1 MDGFASFLRNFG
13 VVRLGIMG
21 IVAVAVLGFISFA
34 AMRFGQPGM
43 SLLYSGLD
51 LDESGRIVAKLDE
64 MKVPYELQQNGTAI
78 YVPDRDVL
86 RIRVQ
91 MAEQGLPT
99 GGSLGYELFD
109 RTDTLGTTSF
119 VQNVNLVRALEGEL
133 ARTIRQIDRVKGA
146 RVHLV
151 LPKREVFARK
161 DRKPSA
167 SIVLKLQG
175 GITPTQVQAIQ
186 NLVAAAVPELTTDRV
201 SIVDSRGNLLTKG
214 LEGDGL
220 SAMANRLTEIRI
232 NHENRLKSAIE
243 QLLGRTVGINNVRAE
258 VTVDLDQSRIV
269 TNAEEYN
276 PDGQVVRSTQTVEES
291 SEEIDGGPANVS
303 VEQNLPGEQAQN
315 GPGSQSKSA
324 RTEETTN
331 FEITKTVR
339 NTTREAGAIK
349 RISVAVVVNGS
360 YVTDKDGKRTYQP
373 RSEKEIEALTALVR
387 SAIGYDAERGDTVE
401 VVNLQFAELNTD
413 SDAFAAPPGVIL
425 GLSKT
430 DIFKIAEMVVFGIVA
445 ILVLLLVV
453 RPLLTKA
460 MTIGLESS
468 PALAHA
474 GAGEGAIALTGPDGT
489 PAIAGPGGEGGE
501 MGQLAAPDEE
511 SAESMIDVAQIEGRV
526 KASSMKKIADLVDK
540 HPEEAVNIMRNW
552 LYDDQ

>member
-13 VVRLGIMG
+13 IVRLGIMG
-21 IVAVAVLGFISFA
+21 VVAIAVLGFISFA

-51 LDESGRIVAKLDE
+51 LDESGRIVTQLEE

-78 YVPDRDVL
+78 YVPERDVL

-175 GITPTQVQAIQ
+175 SITQDQVMAIQ

-214 LEGDGL
+214 MEGDGL

-232 NHENRLKSAIE
+232 NHENRLKSAVE

-258 VTVDLDQSRIV
+258 VTVELDQSRIT
-269 TNAEEYN
+269 TNSEEYN
-276 PDGQVVRSTQTVEES
+276 PDGQVVRSTQTVEET

-315 GPGSQSKSA
+315 GPGIQSKSA

-349 RISVAVVVNGS
+349 RISVAVVVNGT
-360 YVTDKDGKRTYQP
+360 YITDKDGNRTYQP
-373 RSEKEIEALTALVR
+373 RSDQEIEALTALVR

-401 VVNLQFAELNTD
+401 VVNLEFAELNTD
-413 SDAFAAPPGVIL
+413 SDAFSAPPGVIL

-460 MTIGLESS
+460 MTIGMESS

-474 GAGEGAIALTGPDGT
+474 GAGEGAVALTGPDGT
-489 PAIAGPGGEGGE
+489 PALAGPGGEGGE
-501 MGQLAAPDEE
+501 MGQLTGPDEE
-511 SAESMIDVAQIEGRV
+511 GSESMIDVAQIEGRV

>member
-243 QLLGRTVGINNVRAE
+243 QLLGRTVGIDNVRAE

-303 VEQNLPGEQAQN
+303 VQQNLPGEQTQN
-315 GPGSQSKSA
+315 GPGTQSKSA

-339 NTTREAGAIK
+339 NITREAGAIK

-401 VVNLQFAELNTD
+401 VINLQFAELNTD
-413 SDAFAAPPGVIL
+413 SDAFAAPPGVVL

-474 GAGEGAIALTGPDGT
+474 GAGEGAIALAGPDGT

-511 SAESMIDVAQIEGRV
+511 GADSMIDVAQIEGRV